1 MKLFKTKALKA
12 FALIT
17 LFSFLTITFS
27 SCYILFPDKG
37 ASTEEVDDSDS
48 EKKTDE
54 NVESEKTDENTNTE
68 TKEEP
73 VEKKKFTVTFNTNGG
88 SAVESQTVEE
98 GSTAT
103 KPATDPTKTG
113 LVFVGWY
120 KESTFETSF
129 DFNSAINADTTIY
142 ANWAS
147 ESEIVTITFE
157 SNGGS
162 EVAAIKVQKNKT
174 AAAPS
179 SPSRKGYLFKGWY
192 KESTFTNA
200 FSFSTALT
208 ENITLYAK
216 WEEKPTTASFT
227 ADIETTVSDAERN
240 FVITSEKT
248 DDGYRLTAPAGYDEY
263 EWAVDNTEQYNCFY
277 SENENQIT
285 VTAENLPA
293 GVSKD
298 GTYSITVIAYQ
309 GNNTERVIA
318 GIASTVLSF

>member
-1 MKLFKTKALKA
+1 MTSLKTKALKA
-12 FALIT
+12 FAFLIV
-17 LFSFLTITFS
+17 FSFFTITIS

-54 NVESEKTDENTNTE
+54 NNESEKTDENTKTE
-68 TKEEP
+68 TTETP

-88 SAVESQTVEE
+88 SSVESQTVEE
-98 GSTAT
+98 GKTAT

-157 SNGGS
+157 TNGGS
-162 EVAAIKVQKNKT
+162 EVAEIKVQKNKT

-179 SPSRKGYLFKGWY
+179 SPSRQGYIFKGWY
-192 KESTFTNA
+192 KESSLANA
-200 FSFSTALT
+200 FSFSTALA

-227 ADIETTVSDAERN
+227 ADIETSVTDAERN
-240 FVITSEKT
+240 FEITVSEIEN
-248 DDGYRLTAPAGYDEY
+248 GYRLTAPEGYDEY
-263 EWAVDNTEQYNCFY
+263 AWAVDNTEQDNCFY
-277 SENENQIT
+277 SENGNQIT
-285 VTAENLPA
+285 VTVANLPT

-298 GTYSITVIAYQ
+298 GTYNITVIAYK
-309 GNNTERVIA
+309 GNGTERVIA

>member
-17 LFSFLTITFS
+17 LFSFFTITIS

-54 NVESEKTDENTNTE
+54 NVESEKTDENTKTE
-68 TKEEP
+68 TTETP

-113 LVFVGWY
+113 LIFVGWY

-147 ESEIVTITFE
+147 EAEIVTITFE

-162 EVAAIKVQKNKT
+162 EVAAIRVQKNKT

-192 KESTFTNA
+192 KEAALTNA
-200 FSFSTALT
+200 FAFSTALT

-216 WEEKPTTASFT
+216 WEVEKYPIDVEVSFAENITITCSEPNETQYTLTATSGYTAYAWYVNDTALEVDGNEFVFDT
-227 ADIETTVSDAERN
+227 ADLPTGVTQNSVYHFMVNAKS
-240 FVITSEKT
+240 TGST
-248 DDGYRLTAPAGYDEY
+248 D
-263 EWAVDNTEQYNCFY
+263 YN
-277 SENENQIT
+277 
-285 VTAENLPA
+285 L
-293 GVSKD
+293 
-298 GTYSITVIAYQ
+298 IAHY
-309 GNNTERVIA
+309 T
-318 GIASTVLSF
+318 LK

>member
-17 LFSFLTITFS
+17 LFSFFTITIS

-54 NVESEKTDENTNTE
+54 NNESEKTDENTKTE
-68 TKEEP
+68 TTETP

-88 SAVESQTVEE
+88 SSVESQTVEE
-98 GSTAT
+98 GKTAT

-147 ESEIVTITFE
+147 ESEIVTITFD

-174 AAAPS
+174 AAAPL

-192 KESTFTNA
+192 KESTLTNA

-216 WEEKPTTASFT
+216 WEVEKYPIDVEVSFAENITITCSEPNETQYTLTATSGYTAYAWYVNDTALEVDGNEFVFDT
-227 ADIETTVSDAERN
+227 ADLPTGVTQNSVYHFMVKAKSIGS
-240 FVITSEKT
+240 T
-248 DDGYRLTAPAGYDEY
+248 D
-263 EWAVDNTEQYNCFY
+263 YN
-277 SENENQIT
+277 
-285 VTAENLPA
+285 L
-293 GVSKD
+293 
-298 GTYSITVIAYQ
+298 IAHY
-309 GNNTERVIA
+309 T
-318 GIASTVLSF
+318 LK

>member
-17 LFSFLTITFS
+17 LFSFFTITIS

-37 ASTEEVDDSDS
+37 ENSDVVDTDDDSNNQNTTDENNNAS
-48 EKKTDE
+48 KTDE
-54 NVESEKTDENTNTE
+54 KTTTEEK
-68 TKEEP
+68 P
-73 VEKKKFTVTFNTNGG
+73 VEKKKFTVTFNTDGG
-88 SAVESQTVEE
+88 TVIDSQIVEE

-147 ESEIVTITFE
+147 ESEIVTVTFE
-157 SNGGS
+157 TNGGS

-192 KESTFTNA
+192 KESTLTNA

-216 WEEKPTTASFT
+216 WEVEKYPIDVEVSFAENITITCSEPNETQYTLTATSGYTAYAWYVNDTALEVDGNEFVFDT
-227 ADIETTVSDAERN
+227 ADLPTGVTQNSVYHFMVKAKAIGS
-240 FVITSEKT
+240 T
-248 DDGYRLTAPAGYDEY
+248 D
-263 EWAVDNTEQYNCFY
+263 YN
-277 SENENQIT
+277 
-285 VTAENLPA
+285 L
-293 GVSKD
+293 
-298 GTYSITVIAYQ
+298 IAHY
-309 GNNTERVIA
+309 T
-318 GIASTVLSF
+318 LK